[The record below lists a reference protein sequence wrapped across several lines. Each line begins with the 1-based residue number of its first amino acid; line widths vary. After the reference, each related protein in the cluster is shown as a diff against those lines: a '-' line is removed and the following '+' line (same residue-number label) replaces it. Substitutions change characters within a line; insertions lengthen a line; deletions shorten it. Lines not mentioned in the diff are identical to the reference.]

1 MPGVCAVVAY
11 RPKPGKER
19 ELLELVRNR
28 VPTLRKE
35 GLVTDRTPTIMR
47 SRDGTILEV
56 SEWKSRDAIDAAQR
70 IRTSSRCGTNSLP
83 CAIASRSTRS
93 PKLPTCSPASR
104 RWKTDIVQFVSTRE
118 SFRNCSSTVELNSAR
133 RVCAA
138 KRLYSVIREVIVRI
152 TVKPS
157 LVRLGRCNHRM
168 SDRPRMFARVL
179 VR

>member
-56 SEWKSRDAIDAAQR
+56 SEWKSRDAIDAAHKNPNVLAMWDKFFAVCDCVPLS
-70 IRTSSRCGTNSLP
+70 TLP
-83 CAIASRSTRS
+83 
-93 PKLPTCSPASR
+93 
-104 RWKTDIVQFVSTRE
+104 E
-118 SFRNCSSTVELNSAR
+118 
-133 RVCAA
+133 AA
-138 KRLYSVIREVIVRI
+138 
-152 TVKPS
+152 
-157 LVRLGRCNHRM
+157 
-168 SDRPRMFARVL
+168 DMFAGFTPVEE
-179 VR
+179 